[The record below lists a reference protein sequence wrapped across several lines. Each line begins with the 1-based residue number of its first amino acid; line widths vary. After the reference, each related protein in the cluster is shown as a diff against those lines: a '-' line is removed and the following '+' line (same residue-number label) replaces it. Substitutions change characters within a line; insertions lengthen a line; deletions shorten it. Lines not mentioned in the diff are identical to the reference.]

1 MDPFELEVLGR
12 VADDYEANHTIRSD
26 LERDLARPVSANE
39 VGAAL
44 VRLATGGLVEPL
56 IYDQVHR
63 KYQRVDL
70 NSYSAEEL
78 WFFITPNGSA
88 EYDRLVA

>member
-12 VADDYEANHTIRSD
+12 VADDYEAIHTIRPD
-26 LERDLARPVSANE
+26 LERDLSRPVSANE

-44 VRLATGGLVEPL
+44 VRLAAAGFVDPL
-56 IYDQVHR
+56 IYDQVHQE
-63 KYQRVDL
+63 YCRVAL
-70 NSYSAEEL
+70 SAYSADEL
-78 WFFITPNGSA
+78 WFFITPAGCA